1 MSLPALS
8 HTASASSASPPREP
22 AGPSAVEHLRKLAL
36 DARTTGR
43 LVVRDLSV
51 ELVERVLTDVARLEQ
66 DLRAARFSEY
76 AAREVSRTARER
88 AAAKDETIAQLREEV
103 ARLRRGGAAQG
114 AGEP

>member
-8 HTASASSASPPREP
+8 PNAAAAAAPASREP
-22 AGPSAVEHLRKLAL
+22 HGPSAVDHLRKAAL

-51 ELVERVLTDVARLEQ
+51 ELVERVLAEHARLQQ
-66 DLRAARFSEY
+66 DLRAATFSEY

-88 AAAKDETIAQLREEV
+88 AAAKDETISAA
-103 ARLRRGGAAQG
+103 ARRSGAAA
-114 AGEP
+114 AGRAPSPG